1 MCNTLLP
8 SRIIARSGLSVVVH
22 GMRGFA
28 RGKLGIVL
36 ELKINIALTT
46 TSYYWLACECRWFAL
61 HLWIFEEMHISC
73 ARSLHTQTHISSVTA
88 TMPLTYAESTSHASI
103 QMNTTAQWDKRVL
116 YRCYMWADFEGVHH
130 FGVCGLHGSR
140 WFWSRLKR
148 LAQNIIR
155 FLFFCW
161 MSHFAKSIAS
171 SVPSPC
177 WERKKL
183 GFTLHFIHILWSRI
197 SRSSPES

>member
-1 MCNTLLP
+1 MWV
-8 SRIIARSGLSVVVH
+8 SVVCFAFVNIWGNAHFMRSFITHANTHLQRHRDNAIDLCRVH
-22 GMRGFA
+22 VACQYSNEYHSTMRQTSALSLLHVGWFWGCAPLWGLRPA
-28 RGKLGIVL
+28 RL
-36 ELKINIALTT
+36 
-46 TSYYWLACECRWFAL
+46 
-61 HLWIFEEMHISC
+61 
-73 ARSLHTQTHISSVTA
+73 
-88 TMPLTYAESTSHASI
+88 
-103 QMNTTAQWDKRVL
+103 
-116 YRCYMWADFEGVHH
+116 
-130 FGVCGLHGSR
+130 
-140 WFWSRLKR
+140 FWSRLKR